1 MPATSAW
8 RFDMSRH
15 VSILT
20 VLAVLAVALNIILPI
35 LRYGATNIY
44 STGGEM
50 TLALAILAGVYIE
63 RRNKW
68 K

>member
-15 VSILT
+15 VSVLT
-20 VLAVLAVALNIILPI
+20 ILAVLAVALNIILPI
-35 LRYGATNIY
+35 LRHVETNIY
-44 STGGEM
+44 ATGGEM
-50 TLALAILAGVYIE
+50 TLALAVLAGVYME